1 MKKRI
6 WRIVGLVVAF
16 LLVLGVGGAAGGG
29 IVYALTRTRGAA
41 SLIGADQPNTEPG
54 ILIASVVQEGPA
66 DEAALVRGD
75 ILLEV
80 DGEPVDS
87 VGELLESLLERAPG
101 DEVRL
106 TILHGD
112 SKRIHKATLGDS
124 DGKAYLGIIPC
135 GRSAEIA
142 GTMLRRRLPESGAL
156 IIDVVT
162 DSPAD
167 VAGLQEGDMI
177 VAVDGTELDLE
188 TDLAD
193 AISEYD
199 PGESVSLEVKSPDE
213 ETRDVTVELGEDSDN
228 GGVAYLGVR
237 YRRSPAFH
245 MRGLPFEG
253 GRSRRWRLDA
263 FPFGEPH
270 LGGDLLQRLPE
281 GGFDLKGAIIHRVT
295 NGSPADEA
303 GLRRGD
309 VVTAIEDSPVE
320 GPEDLGKTIGQH
332 DPGDRITLTV
342 SHPTDPNEERVL
354 EVTLGEHPEKEGV
367 AYLGVTL
374 GGFVRVHVSGADGH
388 SQELKLDL
396 DLDFKVPFEPL
407 PFQSDI
413 LPHHFEFHFPP
424 ESLDG
429 DQVGCCSATSI

>member
-41 SLIGADQPNTEPG
+41 SLIGASEPNTEPG
-54 ILIASVVQEGPA
+54 VLIASVAQDGPA
-66 DEAALVRGD
+66 DEAALGRGD
-75 ILLEV
+75 ILLEL

-87 VGELLESLLERAPG
+87 VGELMEYLLERAPG

-106 TILHGD
+106 TVLHGD
-112 SKRIHKATLGDS
+112 SRRTHTATLGDS

-135 GRSAEIA
+135 GRSAEIPGA
-142 GTMLRRRLPESGAL
+142 VLRRGLPGSGAL

-167 VAGLQEGDMI
+167 VAGLQEGDTI
-177 VAVDGTELDLE
+177 VAVADTRLDLE

-193 AISEYD
+193 AISEHD
-199 PGESVSLEVKSPDE
+199 PGERVSLEVNSPDE

-237 YRRSPAFH
+237 YRRSPALH
-245 MRGLPFEG
+245 MRGLPFQG
-253 GRSRRWRLDA
+253 GRFGRWHLDGL
-263 FPFGEPH
+263 PFGEPH
-270 LGGDLLQRLPE
+270 LEGGLLRRLPE
-281 GGFDLKGAIIHRVT
+281 GGFDLKGAVIHRVT
-295 NGSPADEA
+295 DGSPADEA

-309 VVTAIEDSPVE
+309 IVTAIEGSPVE
-320 GPEDLGKTIGQH
+320 APEDLGEAIDQH

-342 SHPTDPNEERVL
+342 SHPMDTDEEREL
-354 EVTLGEHPEKEGV
+354 DVTLGEHPEKEGV

-374 GGFVRVHVSGADGH
+374 GGFVRVQVSGDDGH
-388 SQELKLDL
+388 SEEMELDL
-396 DLDFKVPFEPL
+396 DLDFDLPFEHL
-407 PFQSDI
+407 PFQSDT

-424 ESLDG
+424 GSVDG
-429 DQVGCCSATSI
+429 DRVGCCSATGI